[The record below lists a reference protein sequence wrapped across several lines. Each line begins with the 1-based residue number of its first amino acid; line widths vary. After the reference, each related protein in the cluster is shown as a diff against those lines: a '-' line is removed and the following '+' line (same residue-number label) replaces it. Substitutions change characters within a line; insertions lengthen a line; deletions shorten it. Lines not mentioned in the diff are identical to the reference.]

1 LTARAVELIGIADV
15 EVASAAGQN
24 GASFVAAGVAAAA
37 AVVAAAVAA
46 AAVAVAVAAAVD
58 DVAYYVAWLAVAVS

>member
-37 AVVAAAVAA
+37 AVVAAVV
-46 AAVAVAVAAAVD
+46 AAVAVAAVAAAVD